1 MFLAGSFLGL
11 STFQS
16 IEGTNIPLRKTYSKV
31 RVYGNSIIDKLQ
43 IKNIEMSDSE
53 LQNIIMTDN
62 LIWDANTL
70 LMAEFENDLVAGNIA
85 DLTNPIIKWQVN
97 RREVGGS
104 TLKALDIVDVGISE
118 YVDYSAQH
126 GKNYIY
132 SLFATSENEQ
142 SEPLECEEIETDFFG
157 YYLVDEEE
165 GKVFKFD
172 LNVQSG
178 TKQYQEDVTI
188 MDNYTEYPSIAMG
201 KRKYFTSSISCIC
214 GTVSING
221 QLQQSNEYVSELRNY
236 ILNGKKKIFKT
247 RKGEIYKVFTSN
259 YSEQQLD
266 DGIKEQVI
274 LISFNLTEVGE
285 V

>member
-1 MFLAGSFLGL
+1 MGL

-16 IEGTNIPLRKTYSKV
+16 VEGSNIPLRHTYQKI
-31 RVYGNSIIDKLQ
+31 RIYGNATIDKLQ
-43 IKNIEMSDSE
+43 IKNIEMSDE
-53 LQNIIMTDN
+53 DLQNIIMTDN
-62 LIWDANTL
+62 SIWDINTL
-70 LMAEFENDLVAGNIA
+70 AMAEFENDLIAGNISN
-85 DLTNPIIKWQVN
+85 LINPVTKWQVN
-97 RREVGGS
+97 RREVSGS
-104 TLKALDIVDVGISE
+104 TFKVLDVVDVGVSE
-118 YVDYSAQH
+118 YIDYSAQH

-157 YYLVDEEE
+157 YYLISEEE

-201 KRKYFTSSISCIC
+201 RRKYFTSSISCIC

-221 QLQQSNEYVSELRNY
+221 QLQQSNEYVSELRDF
-236 ILNGKKKIFKT
+236 ILNSKNKIFKT
-247 RKGEIYKVFTSN
+247 RRGEIYKVFCSN

>member
-157 YYLVDEEE
+157 YYLVSEEE

-178 TKQYQEDVTI
+178 TKQYLDDVSI

>member
-1 MFLAGSFLGL
+1 LFLAGSFLGL

-157 YYLVDEEE
+157 YYLVSEEE

-178 TKQYQEDVTI
+178 TKQYLDDVSI